1 MSTLKRAPAR
11 PAPEPPPPLG
21 AGLGI
26 DFGTTR
32 TVVAWADRG
41 NYPVVTFESEAGD
54 SVEWFPSLVAERAGE
69 LRFGFDALAV
79 ARDPSFTQAR
89 SFKRLLADAKANGT
103 VQLGSS
109 ELFIGELVARFIE
122 ALATALR
129 TTSNLPKAMRK
140 QERFESV
147 IATPANAF
155 CTQRFLT
162 LEAFRR
168 AGFDVKAMLN
178 EPSAAGFE
186 FSHRH
191 ARTLNSKREH
201 VIVYDLGG
209 GTFDASL
216 VRVSGK
222 HHEVVTTAGLGEVGG
237 DDFDRILADLAL
249 ERLGLPW
256 GALSERARGSLLD
269 GCREAKERLNS
280 SSRKITLDLEAC
292 LGDAAPQPELALSA
306 TDYFDACA
314 PLVERTLEAM
324 TPVVERGDDGAGA
337 GGFGDVAGVYVVGGA
352 SALPVVSRL
361 LKARFGRRVFRSPYP
376 HAAVAIGLAIAS
388 DGAAGFELDDRFSR
402 NFGVFREAQHG
413 ERAAY
418 DPIFTREM
426 TLPRPGQPP
435 VAIERTYRPAHDI
448 GHFRFF
454 ECAAFDSDGAP
465 NGMLAPI
472 TEVLFPF
479 DPGLRHAGEDLL
491 QRPVRRLDREGPL
504 TRERYAFDAQGMVH
518 VTITDLDSGFERTTV
533 IGA

>member
-1 MSTLKRAPAR
+1 V
-11 PAPEPPPPLG
+11 
-21 AGLGI
+21 GLGI

-41 NYPVVTFESEAGD
+41 NYPVVSFETDAGD
-54 SVEWFPSLVAERAGE
+54 SVEWFPSVVAEREGE
-69 LRFGFDALAV
+69 LRFGFEALAV
-79 ARDPSFTQAR
+79 ARDASFTQAR
-89 SFKRLLADAKANGT
+89 SFKRLLADAKANGAVALGT
-103 VQLGSS
+103 TQLP
-109 ELFIGELVARFIE
+109 IGELVARFIE
-122 ALATALR
+122 ALAKALC
-129 TTSNLPKAMRK
+129 TGSNLPRALRK
-140 QERFESV
+140 SARFECV
-147 IATPANAF
+147 VATPANAF

-222 HHEVVTTAGLGEVGG
+222 HHEVVTTAGLGDLGG
-237 DDFDRILADLAL
+237 DDFDRLLAGLVLA
-249 ERLGLPW
+249 RVGLTFE
-256 GALSERARGSLLD
+256 ALSAHARIGLLD
-269 GCREAKERLNS
+269 GCRDAKERLHS
-280 SSRKITLDLEAC
+280 SSRKITVDLEAC
-292 LGDAAPQPELALSA
+292 LGEDAPQADVVLTTAE
-306 TDYFDACA
+306 YFDACA
-314 PLVERTLEAM
+314 PLVERTLVAM
-324 TPVVERGDDGAGA
+324 TPVVERGEGDGAEA
-337 GGFGDVAGVYVVGGA
+337 FADVAGVYVVGGA
-352 SALPVVSRL
+352 SALPVVHRV
-361 LKARFGRRVFRSPYP
+361 LKTRFGRRVHRSPYP

-388 DGAAGFELDDRFSR
+388 DTAAAFELDDRFSR

-413 ERAAY
+413 ERASY

-426 TLPRPGQPP
+426 ALPRPGQPP

-454 ECAAFDSDGAP
+454 ECAELSADGSP
-465 NGMLAPI
+465 RGMLAPL
-472 TEVLFPF
+472 TELRFPY
-479 DPGLRHAGEDLL
+479 DPALRGADVDLT
-491 QRPVRRLDREGPL
+491 QRPVGRLDREGPL
-504 TRERYAFDAQGMVH
+504 TRERYAFDAQGMVS
-518 VTITDLDSGFERTTV
+518 VTITDLDSGFERVAV